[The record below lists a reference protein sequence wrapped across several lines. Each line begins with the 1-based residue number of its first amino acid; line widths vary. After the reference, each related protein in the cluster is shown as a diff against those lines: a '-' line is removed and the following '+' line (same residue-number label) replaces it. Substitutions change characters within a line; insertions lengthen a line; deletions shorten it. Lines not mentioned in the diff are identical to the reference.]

1 MISNKLGKKIPVK
14 TCSHSIPVTIIKN
27 RYCLSREIERLEAE
41 IKKMK
46 ADHTS
51 QIRQLSQRTATTAM
65 DKQQMEQLLGDSRR
79 ENQLLRDELYTLRET
94 AEKLKE
100 EKVSGEM
107 IILCKLIIGTELA
120 RILTPLFKTFTF
132 L

>member
-1 MISNKLGKKIPVK
+1 MISNKREKSSGKNFFARNTRYNNKD
-14 TCSHSIPVTIIKN
+14 
-27 RYCLSREIERLEAE
+27 RYCLTREIERLEAE
-41 IKKMK
+41 IKKIK

-51 QIRQLSQRTATTAM
+51 QIRQLSHRTATTAM

-94 AEKLKE
+94 TEKLKE
-100 EKVSGEM
+100 EKVRGEI
-107 IILCKLIIGTELA
+107 IILCELIFGTELA
-120 RILTPLFKTFTF
+120 CIITDLFKTFTF

>member
-1 MISNKLGKKIPVK
+1 M
-14 TCSHSIPVTIIKN
+14 
-27 RYCLSREIERLEAE
+27 SREIERLEAE

-46 ADHTS
+46 DDHTS

-94 AEKLKE
+94 TEKLKE
-100 EKVSGEM
+100 EKVRGEM
-107 IILCKLIIGTELA
+107 IILCKLIFGTELA
-120 RILTPLFKTFTF
+120 RFLTDLFKTFTF
-132 L
+132 LRDGVFLT